1 MPRMPV
7 IPLILLLAPAP
18 PPSAATGSDASKEL
32 VVCAP
37 GYPGDTAS
45 AQPTMDLF
53 AKAASD
59 AAEWPA
65 GSLHA
70 VYFETA
76 EGGLR
81 RLARNDA
88 ALALVSLPFFLQH
101 EKETGLQARL
111 QVAEESGALAVWSLA
126 ARRGRVPSSAALDG
140 FEITGVAGYSPE
152 FIRGPVLGEFGP
164 LPPTARVTSTANVLS
179 ALRRAA
185 SGALIAVVLD
195 DAQTRALATL
205 PFAADLEIVAR
216 SALMPRTLL
225 CTVGGRLQP
234 RRSEAMVRGLEK
246 LHTDPARAEILKT
259 MRMTRFEPVDTV
271 SLDAARRLFASAGK
285 PAAPAGTP
293 AGKTGR

>member
-7 IPLILLLAPAP
+7 IPLIALLALAP
-18 PPSAATGSDASKEL
+18 SPSAATGSAAPKEL

-53 AKAASD
+53 AKVASD
-59 AAEWPA
+59 SAAWPA

-76 EGGLR
+76 EGGLQA
-81 RLARNDA
+81 LAREDA
-88 ALALVSLPFFLQH
+88 VLALVSLPFLLQH
-101 EKETGLQARL
+101 EKELALQPRL
-111 QVAEESGALAVWSLA
+111 QVAEDSGALAAWSLA

-140 FEITGVAGYSPE
+140 FEITGVAGYAPE
-152 FIRGPVLGEFGP
+152 FIRGPVLGAFGP

-195 DAQTRALATL
+195 DAQAKALATL

-216 SALMPRTLL
+216 SAPMPRTLL

-234 RRSEAMVRGLEK
+234 WRSEAMVHGLEK
-246 LHTDPARAEILKT
+246 LHTDPERAEILRT

-271 SLDAARRLFASAGK
+271 ALDAARRLFALARR

>member
-1 MPRMPV
+1 VPRTPV
-7 IPLILLLAPAP
+7 LPLILLLALAPSPNAAAGPAGP
-18 PPSAATGSDASKEL
+18 KEL

-59 AAEWPA
+59 AAAWPA

-76 EGGLR
+76 AGGLG
-81 RLARNDA
+81 RLAKDDA
-88 ALALVSLPFFLQH
+88 ALALMSIPFFLQH
-101 EKETGLQARL
+101 EKDLALQARL
-111 QVAEESGALAVWSLA
+111 QVVEESGALAVWSLA
-126 ARRGRVPSSAALDG
+126 ARLGRVPSSAALDG
-140 FEITGVAGYSPE
+140 FEITGVAGYAPE
-152 FIRGPVLGEFGP
+152 FIRGPVLGAFGP
-164 LPPTARVTSTANVLS
+164 LPPTVRVTPTANVLS

-185 SGALIAVVLD
+185 SGASIAVVLD

-205 PFAADLEIVAR
+205 PFAADLEIVTR

-225 CTVGGRLQP
+225 CTVGARLPPQ
-234 RRSEAMVRGLEK
+234 RSEAMVRGLER
-246 LHTDPARAEILKT
+246 LHTDPGRAEILKT

-271 SLDAARRLFASAGK
+271 SLDAARRLFASART
-285 PAAPAGTP
+285 PAATTGTP

>member
-1 MPRMPV
+1 MPV
-7 IPLILLLAPAP
+7 IPLLAFLALAPSP
-18 PPSAATGSDASKEL
+18 CAATGSDASKEL

-53 AKAASD
+53 AKVASD
-59 AAEWPA
+59 SAAWPA

-76 EGGLR
+76 EGGLQA
-81 RLARNDA
+81 LAREDA
-88 ALALVSLPFFLQH
+88 VLALVSLPFLLQH
-101 EKETGLQARL
+101 EKELALQPRL
-111 QVAEESGALAVWSLA
+111 QVAEDSGALAAWSLA

-140 FEITGVAGYSPE
+140 FEITGVAGYAPE
-152 FIRGPVLGEFGP
+152 FIRGPVLGAFGP

-195 DAQTRALATL
+195 DAQAKALATL

-216 SALMPRTLL
+216 SAPMPRTLL

-234 RRSEAMVRGLEK
+234 WRSEAMVHGLEK
-246 LHTDPARAEILKT
+246 LHTDPERAEILRT

-271 SLDAARRLFASAGK
+271 ALDAARRLFALARR

>member
-1 MPRMPV
+1 VPRMPV
-7 IPLILLLAPAP
+7 IPLIALLALAP
-18 PPSAATGSDASKEL
+18 SPSATTGSAAPKEL

-53 AKAASD
+53 AKVASD
-59 AAEWPA
+59 SAAWPA

-76 EGGLR
+76 EGGLQA
-81 RLARNDA
+81 LAREDA
-88 ALALVSLPFFLQH
+88 VLALVSLPFLLQH
-101 EKETGLQARL
+101 EKELALQPRL
-111 QVAEESGALAVWSLA
+111 QVAEDSGALAAWSLA

-140 FEITGVAGYSPE
+140 FEITGVAGYAPE
-152 FIRGPVLGEFGP
+152 FIRGPVLGAFGP

-195 DAQTRALATL
+195 DAQAKALETL

-216 SALMPRTLL
+216 SAPMPRTLL

-234 RRSEAMVRGLEK
+234 WRSEAMVHGLEK
-246 LHTDPARAEILKT
+246 LHTDPERAEILRT

-271 SLDAARRLFASAGK
+271 ALDAARRLFALARR

>member
-7 IPLILLLAPAP
+7 IPLIALLALAPSPA
-18 PPSAATGSDASKEL
+18 AATGSAAPKEL

-53 AKAASD
+53 AKVASD
-59 AAEWPA
+59 SAAWPA

-76 EGGLR
+76 EGGLQA
-81 RLARNDA
+81 LAREDA
-88 ALALVSLPFFLQH
+88 VLALVSLPFLLQH
-101 EKETGLQARL
+101 EKELALQPRL
-111 QVAEESGALAVWSLA
+111 QVAEDSGALAAWSLA

-140 FEITGVAGYSPE
+140 FEITGVAGYAPE
-152 FIRGPVLGEFGP
+152 FIRGPVLGAFGP

-195 DAQTRALATL
+195 DAQAKALATL
-205 PFAADLEIVAR
+205 PFTADLEIVAR
-216 SALMPRTLL
+216 SAPMPRTLL

-234 RRSEAMVRGLEK
+234 WRSEAMVHGLEK
-246 LHTDPARAEILKT
+246 LHTDPERAEILRT

-271 SLDAARRLFASAGK
+271 ALDAARRLFALARR

>member
-1 MPRMPV
+1 VPRMPV
-7 IPLILLLAPAP
+7 IPLIALLALAP
-18 PPSAATGSDASKEL
+18 SPSATTGSAAPKEF

-53 AKAASD
+53 AKVASD
-59 AAEWPA
+59 SAAWPA

-76 EGGLR
+76 EGGLQA
-81 RLARNDA
+81 LAREDA
-88 ALALVSLPFFLQH
+88 VLALVSLPFLLQH
-101 EKETGLQARL
+101 EKELALQPRL
-111 QVAEESGALAVWSLA
+111 QVAEDSGALAAWSLA

-140 FEITGVAGYSPE
+140 FEITGVAGYAPE
-152 FIRGPVLGEFGP
+152 FIRGPVLGAFGP

-195 DAQTRALATL
+195 DAQAKALETL

-216 SALMPRTLL
+216 SAPMPRTLL

-234 RRSEAMVRGLEK
+234 WRSEAMVHGLEK
-246 LHTDPARAEILKT
+246 LHTDPERAEILRT

-271 SLDAARRLFASAGK
+271 ALDAARRLFALARR

>member
-53 AKAASD
+53 AKVASD
-59 AAEWPA
+59 SAAWPA

-76 EGGLR
+76 EGGLQA
-81 RLARNDA
+81 LAREDA
-88 ALALVSLPFFLQH
+88 VLALVSLPFLLQH
-101 EKETGLQARL
+101 EKELALQPRL
-111 QVAEESGALAVWSLA
+111 QVAEDSGALAAWSLA

-140 FEITGVAGYSPE
+140 FEITGVAGYAPE
-152 FIRGPVLGEFGP
+152 FIRGPVLGAFGP

-195 DAQTRALATL
+195 DAQAKALETL

-216 SALMPRTLL
+216 SAPMPRTLL

-234 RRSEAMVRGLEK
+234 WRSEAMVHGLEK
-246 LHTDPARAEILKT
+246 LHTDPERAEILRT

-271 SLDAARRLFASAGK
+271 ALDAARRLFALARS

>member
-7 IPLILLLAPAP
+7 IPLIALLALAP
-18 PPSAATGSDASKEL
+18 SPSATTGSAAPKEL

-53 AKAASD
+53 AKVASD
-59 AAEWPA
+59 SAAWPA

-76 EGGLR
+76 EGGLQA
-81 RLARNDA
+81 LAREDA
-88 ALALVSLPFFLQH
+88 VLALVSLPFLLQH
-101 EKETGLQARL
+101 EKELALQPRL
-111 QVAEESGALAVWSLA
+111 QVAEDSGALAAWSLA

-140 FEITGVAGYSPE
+140 FEITGVAGYAPE
-152 FIRGPVLGEFGP
+152 FIRGPVLGAFGP

-195 DAQTRALATL
+195 DAQAKALETL

-216 SALMPRTLL
+216 SAPMPRTLL

-234 RRSEAMVRGLEK
+234 WRSEAMVHGLEK
-246 LHTDPARAEILKT
+246 LHTDPERAEILRT

-271 SLDAARRLFASAGK
+271 ALDAARRLFALARR